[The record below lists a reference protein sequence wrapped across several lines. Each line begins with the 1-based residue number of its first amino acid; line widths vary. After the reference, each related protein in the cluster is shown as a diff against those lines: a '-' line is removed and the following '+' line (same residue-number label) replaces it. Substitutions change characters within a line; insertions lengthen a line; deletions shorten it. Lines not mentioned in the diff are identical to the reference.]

1 MPPAGYF
8 IDANLLVLFVVGRED
23 PALIAK
29 HRRLEGYSTGD
40 YVILLELIDKV
51 DQVFVTPNTLTE
63 TSNLLGQHG
72 EPERSRLFQRLR
84 VIIEESREITVAS
97 AVAALNIDFRRLGLT
112 DAALLEVA
120 TADTPVVTVDFQLY
134 LSMLAKGGE
143 DTVVNFINYRDSTQ
157 PS

>member
-84 VIIEESREITVAS
+84 SIVQDSREVVVAS
-97 AVAALNIDFRRLGLT
+97 AVATNNRAFERLGLT

-120 TADTPVVTVDFQLY
+120 TADTPLLTVDFDLY
-134 LSMLAKGGE
+134 IQAALTKGE

>member
-1 MPPAGYF
+1 MPPTGYF
-8 IDANLLVLFVVGRED
+8 IDTNLLVLYVVGRED
-23 PALIAK
+23 PALIGK
-29 HRRLEGYSTGD
+29 HRRLEDYSAQD
-40 YVILLELIDKV
+40 YNGLLDLLNQAG
-51 DQVFVTPNTLTE
+51 QVFVTPNTLTE

-84 VIIEESREITVAS
+84 VIIEESREITVSS
-97 AVAALNIDFRRLGLT
+97 AVAAANFDFRRLGLT

>member
-84 VIIEESREITVAS
+84 SIIQDSREVVVAS
-97 AVAALNIDFRRLGLT
+97 AVATNNRAFERLGLT

-120 TADTPVVTVDFQLY
+120 TADTPLLTVDFDLY
-134 LSMLAKGGE
+134 IQAALTKGE
-143 DTVVNFINYRDSTQ
+143 DTVVNFINYRETTQ

>member
-1 MPPAGYF
+1 MPPTGYF
-8 IDANLLVLFVVGRED
+8 IDTNLLVLYVVGRED
-23 PALIAK
+23 PALIGK
-29 HRRLEGYSTGD
+29 HRRLEDYSAQD
-40 YVILLELIDKV
+40 YNGLLDLLNQAG
-51 DQVFVTPNTLTE
+51 QVFVTPNTLTE

-84 VIIEESREITVAS
+84 VIIEESREITVSS
-97 AVAALNIDFRRLGLT
+97 AVAAANFDFRRLGLA